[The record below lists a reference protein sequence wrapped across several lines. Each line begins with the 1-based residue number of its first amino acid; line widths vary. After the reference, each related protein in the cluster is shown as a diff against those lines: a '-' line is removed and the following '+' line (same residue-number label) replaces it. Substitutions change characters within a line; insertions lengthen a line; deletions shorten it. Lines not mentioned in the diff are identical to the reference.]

1 MPPRS
6 VLAIFVGGK
15 STRMGTDKGLLV
27 MPRGAETI
35 LEALVQR
42 GREAGLDPVLVGEA
56 RPYAH
61 LVPDVSRIDDDPP
74 GAGPLAGLHAALRH
88 TMRANATSM
97 IAVACDMPYV
107 SVDALVA
114 VRDHPSERA
123 VLAPRRTVDAPWEP
137 MLARYDAAR
146 LIDLVD
152 AAISRGQ
159 RSFQALFAE
168 LEVEPM
174 PLSPTIERALRDW
187 DTPGDLPPVS

>member
-1 MPPRS
+1 MPSRP

-15 STRMGTDKGLLV
+15 STRMGKDKGLLIT
-27 MPRGAETI
+27 PGGSETI

-42 GREAGLDPVLVGEA
+42 GRDAGLDPVLVGEA
-56 RPYAH
+56 EPYAP
-61 LVPDVSRIDDDPP
+61 LVPDISRIDDDPP

-88 TMRANATSM
+88 ALRADAPSM

-107 SVDALVA
+107 SVDALLA

-123 VLAPRRTVDAPWEP
+123 VLAPRRHLGAPWEP

-146 LIDLVD
+146 LADLVD

-168 LEVEPM
+168 IEVEAM
-174 PLSPTIERALRDW
+174 PLRPEIEQALRDW
-187 DTPGDLPPVS
+187 DTPDDLPPMS

>member
-1 MPPRS
+1 
-6 VLAIFVGGK
+6 
-15 STRMGTDKGLLV
+15 
-27 MPRGAETI
+27 
-35 LEALVQR
+35 
-42 GREAGLDPVLVGEA
+42 
-56 RPYAH
+56 
-61 LVPDVSRIDDDPP
+61 
-74 GAGPLAGLHAALRH
+74 
-88 TMRANATSM
+88 MRANATSM